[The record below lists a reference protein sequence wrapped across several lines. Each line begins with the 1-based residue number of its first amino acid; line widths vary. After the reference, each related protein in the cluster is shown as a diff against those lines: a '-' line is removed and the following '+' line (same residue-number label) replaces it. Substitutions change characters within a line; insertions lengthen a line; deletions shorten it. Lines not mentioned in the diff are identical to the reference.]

1 MCFQYRDKEVAAKI
15 DPSERMGKLRL
26 IITALS
32 MNVCFLN
39 AQVCDIEICLILSL
53 KRCSIAQSFL
63 FEYGFQNFQIY
74 LWNVSLAPREN
85 FTKINKDCR
94 IIFTM

>member
-39 AQVCDIEICLILSL
+39 AQVCDIEICLIFSFKKMFYCTVVFVWIWLSGL
-53 KRCSIAQSFL
+53 LNI
-63 FEYGFQNFQIY
+63 
-74 LWNVSLAPREN
+74 SLE
-85 FTKINKDCR
+85 C
-94 IIFTM
+94 

>member
-1 MCFQYRDKEVAAKI
+1 MIIWVMCFQYRDKEVAAKI

-39 AQVCDIEICLILSL
+39 AQVCDIEICLIFSL
-53 KRCSIAQSFL
+53 KRCSIAQSFCL
-63 FEYGFQNFQIY
+63 NMAFRTFKY
-74 LWNVSLAPREN
+74 
-85 FTKINKDCR
+85 
-94 IIFTM
+94 IFGMLV